1 MATYIESTPSMGN
14 ATHPTTAGT
23 LIRTSQWGIDSTLS
37 GYIIQDVSINEERI
51 TDTTQD
57 QKGATVSQLDYDK
70 HWTCSLTVIGG
81 TGVEDGDHPLT
92 DILPGDTAFTFA
104 SKTWKVQ
111 NVTFNGT
118 YNDKKRY
125 TINLERWTHFPA

>member
-1 MATYIESTPSMGN
+1 MVTYIESTPSMGN

-23 LIRTSQWGIDSTLS
+23 LIRTGQWGIDSTLS

-57 QKGATVSQLDYDK
+57 QKGATVSQLDYDS

-81 TGVEDGDHPLT
+81 TGAEDGDHPLT
-92 DILPGDTAFTFA
+92 DILPGDTSFTFA
-104 SKTWKVQ
+104 GKTWKVQ

-125 TINLERWTHFPA
+125 TINLERWKHFPA